1 MATNFTKAVEYV
13 LGIEKGYVNDPD
25 DSGGETNYGI
35 SKSSYPQLDIKNL
48 TRSEA
53 IDIYHKDYWLKG
65 NFDKVNDYR
74 LATLGFSVAVSSGV
88 KAGGKILQ
96 KACNLLGANLVVDG
110 VLGTKSIQKI
120 NGYKYPKALLTAA
133 RYYATDYY
141 RSCRNAHKYLAG
153 WLGRIADP

>member
-13 LGIEKGYVNDPD
+13 LGVEKGYVNDPD

-35 SKSSYPQLDIKNL
+35 SKSAYPQLDIKNL

-65 NFDKVNDYR
+65 NFDKVNDCR
-74 LATLGFSVAVSSGV
+74 LATLGFSVAVTSGF
-88 KAGGKILQ
+88 KTGGKILQ

-133 RYYATDYY
+133 RYFATDYY

>member
-13 LGIEKGYVNDPD
+13 LGVEKGYVNDPD

-35 SKSSYPQLDIKNL
+35 SKSAYPQIDIKNL

-53 IDIYHKDYWLKG
+53 IDIYYKDYWLKG

-74 LATLGFSVAVSSGV
+74 LATLGFSVAVTSGV

-96 KACNLLGANLVVDG
+96 KACNLLGADLVVDG
-110 VLGTKSIQKI
+110 ALGTKSIQKI

-133 RYYATDYY
+133 RYFATDHY
-141 RSCRNAHKYLAG
+141 RSCRNAPKYLAG